1 MIPKIIHY
9 IWFGGKPFPAKVQ
22 QCIDSWHKY
31 MPDYKFMLWN
41 EDTFDVNSVPFTKQA
56 YENKKWAF
64 VSDYV
69 RIYALNKF
77 GGWYLDTDIEILKPL
92 APFEDNR
99 MILGTDSNGALT
111 ALMGS
116 EKAHPV
122 WQQILDVYNNM
133 SFVREDGSFNITVN
147 NLYIQDTLQAYG
159 FVVDNKY
166 QELKEGILVYPDEY
180 FHVADL
186 EKGTIN
192 KTHNSY
198 AIHWHTLLW
207 TSNMSHFMRFIRLH
221 VLKPIF
227 GEEKFLDVWYKI
239 TFMKKRK

>member
-31 MPDYKFMLWN
+31 MPDYQFMLWN

-56 YENKKWAF
+56 YANKKWAF

-69 RIYALNKF
+69 RMYALNLY
-77 GGWYLDTDIEILKPL
+77 GGWYLDTDVEILKPL
-92 APFEDNR
+92 DAFEDNR
-99 MILGTDSNGALT
+99 MILGTDSDGALT

-116 EKAHPV
+116 EKAHPY
-122 WQQILDVYNNM
+122 WKQMLDVYNNM
-133 SFVREDGSFNITVN
+133 SFVKEDGSFNMVVN
-147 NLYIQDTLQAYG
+147 NCHLQATLQSYG
-159 FVVDNKY
+159 YVFENKY
-166 QELKEGILVYPDEY
+166 QELKEGIKVYPDEY
-180 FHVADL
+180 FHVADV
-186 EKGTIN
+186 EKGTLH
-192 KTHNSY
+192 KTENSY

-207 TSNMSHFMRFIRLH
+207 TSDMSHFMRYFRLH

-227 GEEKFLDVWYKI
+227 GEEKFMDVWKKI
-239 TFMKKRK
+239 TFMKRK